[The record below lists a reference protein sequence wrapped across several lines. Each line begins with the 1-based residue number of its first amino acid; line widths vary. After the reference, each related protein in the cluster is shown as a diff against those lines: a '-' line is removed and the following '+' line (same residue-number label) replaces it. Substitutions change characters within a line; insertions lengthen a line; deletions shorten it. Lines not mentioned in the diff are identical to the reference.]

1 MTLVAAASVYLAVLL
16 WRPPGRWWVR
26 RRLGGAAG
34 AGGGTEAVPT
44 GWVVLLAVL
53 LVVGGAPR
61 LPALSPPRIVLAVT
75 VAAVLG
81 FGLAQ
86 VRTGRA
92 RRSTAQRRSQVVEVL
107 VLMTAEL
114 RAGTLPGRSLTG
126 LADDF
131 AMLRLP
137 ARAADLNGD
146 VAAALHEAAL
156 VPGQE
161 LLGDLGGAWHVAD
174 RSGAPL
180 AAVLARLAE
189 SARIE
194 RDIARE
200 AEAGVAP
207 ARATGRLMAVL
218 PIVGLVLGSGMGGDP
233 VAVLTGTWI
242 GVTCLAGGCAL
253 ACLGIAWIEH
263 IAASA
268 AEA

>member
-34 AGGGTEAVPT
+34 GGDGTEAVPT

-81 FGLAQ
+81 FGVAQ
-86 VRTGRA
+86 LRTARA
-92 RRSTAQRRSQVVEVL
+92 RRRTAQRRSQVVEVL

-114 RAGTLPGRSLTG
+114 RA
-126 LADDF
+126 AE
-131 AMLRLP
+131 
-137 ARAADLNGD
+137 LNGD
-146 VAAALHEAAL
+146 VVAALHEAAL

-218 PIVGLVLGSGMGGDP
+218 PIVGLLLGSGMGGDP

-242 GVTCLAGGCAL
+242 GVSCLAGGCAL

-268 AEA
+268 VET